1 MMLTFDR
8 RYDKWERIRKS
19 HERCESCM
27 YDSPH
32 EESCCKHHCG
42 EYTWC
47 INCKAECR
55 NTAKL
60 CEK

>member
-1 MMLTFDR
+1 
-8 RYDKWERIRKS
+8 
-19 HERCESCM
+19 M

-47 INCKAECR
+47 INCEAECK